1 MQINDHAI
9 TAGGSRPSYWILPA
23 ACGLLLA
30 AGGCRPQGGPPPPM
44 TPEVAVAVMQPEPV
58 AMTTELPGR
67 TAAFMVSEIRPQVNG
82 IIQKRLFDE
91 GSEVKAGQVLY
102 QIDPDPFQAALDNA
116 NASLARARAGL
127 AAIKV
132 RVERYEGLLAD
143 HAISRQDYDDAAA
156 AMQQAEAEIKF
167 NEAAVEA
174 ARINLEYTRVTA
186 PISGRI
192 GKSSVTD
199 GALVVAYQ
207 PLALATIQ
215 QLDPIYVDAPQST
228 AELMRLRRRLAD
240 GRLNHGGANHN
251 KVKLLLDDG
260 TPYAREGELQFQ
272 DITVDP
278 TTGSVTLR
286 AVFPNPD
293 GVLLP
298 GMFVRMVVNTGVKE
312 AAILVPQ
319 QSISRNPRG
328 EPYTLIVDTENK
340 AQPRPLQ
347 LDRAIGDKW
356 LVTAG
361 LAAGDRVIVEGMQR
375 VRPGVA
381 VKVALPENGAAPA
394 SDQTGAPAAEQSH

>member
-1 MQINDHAI
+1 MHINNHE
-9 TAGGSRPSYWILPA
+9 TASGFGRIEDWVLPA
-23 ACGLLLA
+23 ACCLLLA

-44 TPEVAVAVMQPEPV
+44 TPEVAVAVMQPEKAV
-58 AMTTELPGR
+58 MTAELPGR
-67 TAAFMVSEIRPQVNG
+67 TSPFMVAEIRPQVNG
-82 IIQKRLFDE
+82 IIQKRLFTE
-91 GSEVKAGQVLY
+91 GAEVKAGEVLY

-116 NASLARARAGL
+116 SAALARARAGL

-132 RVERYEGLLAD
+132 RVERYGGLLAD
-143 HAISRQDYDDAAA
+143 NAISRQDYDDAVA

-167 NEAAVEA
+167 QEASVAA

-186 PISGRI
+186 PITGRI

-228 AELMRLRRRLAD
+228 TDLQRLRRRLAD
-240 GRLNHGGANHN
+240 GRLNHGGADRN
-251 KVKLLLDDG
+251 KVNLLLDDG

-298 GMFVRMVVNTGVKE
+298 GMFVRMIANTGVKE

-319 QSISRNPRG
+319 QSIFRNPRG
-328 EPYTLIVDTENK
+328 EPYTLIVD
-340 AQPRPLQ
+340 AQDQAQTRPLQ
-347 LDRAIGDKW
+347 LDRAIGDRW
-356 LVTAG
+356 LVNAG

-375 VRPGVA
+375 VRPGVT
-381 VKVALPENGAAPA
+381 VKPMPLAGGAEPA
-394 SDQTGAPAAEQSH
+394 ADGAGAPAAEKSH

>member
-1 MQINDHAI
+1 MQIHSHAI
-9 TAGGSRPSYWILPA
+9 VDAGRRFYLFYLPA
-23 ACGLLLA
+23 VCGLLLA

-44 TPEVAVAVMQPEPV
+44 TPEVAVAVIQPEPV
-58 AMTTELPGR
+58 VMTTELPGR
-67 TAAFMVSEIRPQVNG
+67 TAAFLVAEIRPQVNG
-82 IIQKRLFDE
+82 IIQKRLFEE
-91 GSEVKAGQVLY
+91 GSEVQAGQVLY

-116 NASLARARAGL
+116 NAALARAQAGL

-132 RVERYEGLLAD
+132 RVQRYEGLLAD
-143 HAISRQDYDDAAA
+143 NAISRQDYDDATAA
-156 AMQQAEAEIKF
+156 LQQAEAEIKF
-167 NEAAVEA
+167 NEAAVESS
-174 ARINLEYTRVTA
+174 RINLEYTRVTA

-228 AELMRLRRRLAD
+228 TELQRLRRRLAD
-240 GRLNHGGANHN
+240 GRLNHGNANQN
-251 KVKLLLDDG
+251 KVKLLLDEDK
-260 TPYAREGELQFQ
+260 PYAREGELQFQ

-298 GMFVRMVVNTGVKE
+298 GMFVRMVATTGVKE
-312 AAILVPQ
+312 TAILVPQ
-319 QSISRNPRG
+319 QSVSRNPRG
-328 EPYTLIVDTENK
+328 EPYTLIVDAEDK

-356 LVTAG
+356 LVTDG

-375 VRPGVA
+375 VRPGMT
-381 VKVALPENGAAPA
+381 VKPAPLNGGAGPA
-394 SDQTGAPAAEQSH
+394 SAQSGAPPAEKLH